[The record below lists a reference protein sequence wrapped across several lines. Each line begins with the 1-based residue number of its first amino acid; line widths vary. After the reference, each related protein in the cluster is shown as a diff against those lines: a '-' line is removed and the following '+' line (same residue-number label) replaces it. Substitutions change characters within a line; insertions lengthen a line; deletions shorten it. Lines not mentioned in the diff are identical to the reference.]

1 MTDAVIY
8 DRGYRAYEGQLTGR
22 RGARRAIVRDGIR
35 RVLGLR
41 RKARRKVLPWGL
53 LALGLVMAAVFI
65 GLQFVAG
72 SISAAIAEG
81 LPSYPQLFDV
91 YSRISLLF
99 LAVTMPE
106 LLGPDRRQGVLSVY
120 FSRPL
125 TVADYLGAKGFAY
138 VVIASSIYLVPQLAF
153 HLGQAAL
160 SSDGFIGYLTGNLD
174 LLWFILASTLAFV
187 GVHGGVLA
195 IISAHVD
202 RTPFAAATFLGVL
215 IAGNNLTEV
224 ISQAPFTGS
233 RWVSLLA
240 FDAHARYVR
249 DWLFDVDLETYP
261 METAGFDPWVSVVV
275 IVVIA
280 VIGAAWTYRRYRR
293 LA

>member
-1 MTDAVIY
+1 MSDAVIY
-8 DRGYRAYEGQLTGR
+8 DRGYRSYEGELTGR
-22 RGARRAIVRDGIR
+22 GGARRAIVRDGIR

-53 LALGLVMAAVFI
+53 LSLGVLMAAVFI

-72 SISAAIAEG
+72 SIAAAAAEG

-91 YSRISLLF
+91 YSRVSLLF

-125 TVADYLGAKGFAY
+125 TVADYLGAKAVAY
-138 VVIASSIYLVPQLAF
+138 LVMASSIYLVPQLAF
-153 HLGQAAL
+153 HLGRAAL
-160 SSDGFIGYLTGNLD
+160 NGDGFVAYLTGNLD
-174 LLWFILASTLAFV
+174 ILWQVGASTLAFV
-187 GVHGGVLA
+187 AIHGGVLA
-195 IISAHVD
+195 IISAYVD

-215 IAGNNLTEV
+215 IAGDNLARV
-224 ISQAPFTGS
+224 ISEADFAGA
-233 RWVSLLA
+233 RWVSLLSL
-240 FDAHARYVR
+240 DSHARYIR
-249 DWLFDVDLETYP
+249 DWVFDVDLGRYP
-261 METAGFDPWVSVVV
+261 MEAAGFSPWASVA
-275 IVVIA
+275 VIA
-280 VIGAAWTYRRYRR
+280 AVAILGSTWILGRYRR